1 MIASCVEYCLW
12 CATDLCLD
20 PSNDGLLLLQEGEN
34 SVALLPDLEDLLCEG
49 AQEFCLPPSMP
60 SVKEPHFKDTDD
72 KW

>member
-1 MIASCVEYCLW
+1 MTELCAECYLW
-12 CATDLCLD
+12 CATDFCLF
-20 PSNDGLLLLQEGEN
+20 PSNAGLLLLQEGEN

-49 AQEFCLPPSMP
+49 AEEFCLPPSMP